1 MFRLAAIRPCKEKTN
16 KQTPGTVYN
25 VYCFKCPVSPRK
37 KKQNMFVIILIYD
50 KRFVVW
56 VEPILTAVQVTFDLN
71 HKSNK

>member
-16 KQTPGTVYN
+16 KHLAQYIMHVASN
-25 VYCFKCPVSPRK
+25 ALFLHMEK
-37 KKQNMFVIILIYD
+37 KNKNMFVIILIYD

-56 VEPILTAVQVTFDLN
+56 VEPILRAVQVTFDLN